1 MLYERGLV
9 YLPPQKI
16 FMKRVYNNIVEAIGN
31 TPLVRLNSITKDF
44 PCPVY
49 AKVEYFNPGNSIK
62 DRIALNLIENAEK
75 SGLLKPG
82 GTIVECTSG
91 NTGMGLALVAL
102 TRGYKCVFTMAS
114 KMSKEKVD
122 ILRAMGAEVHVCPTD
137 VEPEDPRSYYSVAA
151 RIAKERGAWNPD
163 QYNNLH
169 NREAHYLSTGPE
181 LWDQTDGKITHYVA
195 STGTGGT
202 LIGTGMYLKEQN
214 PDVQVWGIDPD
225 GSILKH
231 WFDTGEVK
239 PELAKVYAVEG
250 MGEDFIPE
258 NYDRKYIDHIETI
271 HDKESLLMCRRL
283 AREEGLFCGSSA
295 GAAVQGLLQMKDK
308 LKPTD
313 YVVVILH
320 DHGSRYVGKIYN
332 DEWMKEKGFL

>member
-1 MLYERGLV
+1 
-9 YLPPQKI
+9 
-16 FMKRVYNNIVEAIGN
+16 MKRVYNNIVEAIGN
-31 TPLVRLNSITKDF
+31 TPLIRLNSITKGF

-62 DRIALNLIENAEK
+62 DRIALRLIEDAEK
-75 SGLLKPG
+75 SGALKPG

-102 TRGYKCVFTMAS
+102 TRGYKCVFTLAD

-137 VEPEDPRSYYSVAA
+137 VPAEDPRSYYSVAA
-151 RIAKERGAWNPD
+151 RIAKERNGWNPD
-163 QYNNLH
+163 QYNNLS
-169 NREAHYLSTGPE
+169 NRAAHYASTGPE
-181 LWDQTDGKITHYVA
+181 IWDQTDGKITHYIA

-214 PDVQVWGIDPD
+214 SDVQVVGVDPE

-231 WFDTGEVK
+231 WFDTGEIK

-250 MGEDFIPE
+250 MGEDFLPD
-258 NYDRKYIDHIETI
+258 NYDRQYISAIEVVN
-271 HDKESLLMCRRL
+271 DKDSLTMCRRL
-283 AREEGLFCGSSA
+283 AKEEGLFCGSSS
-295 GAAVQGLLQMKDK
+295 GAAVQAVVQMKDSFK
-308 LKPTD
+308 AND
-313 YVVVILH
+313 FVVVVLH
-320 DHGSRYVGKIYN
+320 DHGSRYVGKMYN

>member
-1 MLYERGLV
+1 MVLLR
-9 YLPPQKI
+9 P
-16 FMKRVYNNIVEAIGN
+16 MKRVYNTIVEAIGN
-31 TPLVRLNSITKDF
+31 TPLVRLNHITKDF

-62 DRIALNLIENAEK
+62 DRIALRLIEDAEK
-75 SGLLKPG
+75 CGKLKPG

-102 TRGYKCVFTMAS
+102 TKGYKCVFTMAD

-137 VEPEDPRSYYSVAA
+137 VAPEDPRSYYSVAA
-151 RIAKERGAWNPD
+151 RIAAERDGWNPD
-163 QYNNLH
+163 QYNNLS
-169 NREAHYLSTGPE
+169 NREAHYASTGPE
-181 LWDQTDGKITHYVA
+181 IWDQTDGKITHYVA

-202 LIGTGMYLKEQN
+202 LIGTGRYLKEQN
-214 PDVQVWGIDPD
+214 PQVQVIGVDPD

-231 WFDTGEVK
+231 WFDTEEVK
-239 PELAKVYAVEG
+239 PELARVYAVEG
-250 MGEDFIPE
+250 MGEDFIPA
-258 NYDRKYIDHIETI
+258 NYDRQFIDHIEMI
-271 HDKESLLMCRRL
+271 QDKESLQMCRRL

-295 GAAVQGLLQMKDK
+295 GAAVQAVVQMKDRFK
-308 LKPTD
+308 AD
-313 YVVVILH
+313 DMVVVVLH

-332 DEWMKEKGFL
+332 DDWMREKGFL

>member
-1 MLYERGLV
+1 MN
-9 YLPPQKI
+9 PQN
-16 FMKRVYNNIVEAIGN
+16 RVFNNVVEAIGN
-31 TPLVRLNSITKDF
+31 TPLIRLNRITKDF

-62 DRIALNLIENAEK
+62 DRIALKLIEDAEK
-75 SGLLKPG
+75 SGKLKPG

-102 TRGYKCVFTMAS
+102 TRGYKCVFTLAD

-122 ILRAMGAEVHVCPTD
+122 ILRAMGAEVHVCPTN

-151 RIAKERGAWNPD
+151 RIAKERDAWNPD
-163 QYNNLH
+163 QYNNLS

-181 LWDQTDGKITHYVA
+181 IWKQTEGKITHYIA

-202 LIGTGMYLKEQN
+202 LVGTGMYLKEQN
-214 PDVQVWGIDPD
+214 PEVKVFGVDPD

-231 WFDTGEVK
+231 WFDTGEIK
-239 PELAKVYAVEG
+239 PELASVYAVEG

-258 NYDRKYIDHIETI
+258 NYDRRYIDHLETI
-271 HDKESLLMCRRL
+271 QDKESLLMCRRL
-283 AREEGLFCGSSA
+283 AKEEGLFCGSSA
-295 GAAVQGLLQMKDK
+295 GAAVQGVLQMKDK
-308 LKPTD
+308 FKPTD
-313 YVVVILH
+313 IVVVILH

-332 DEWMKEKGFL
+332 DEWMREKGFLD